1 MKIQEKSDELY
12 SIISR
17 IRWRTP
23 EFLVG
28 IFKWCRDNQTRMNDQ
43 AQAKSLVDAGVFA
56 IESRNWER
64 LAEINSGLL
73 NLLPRGAEKEATT
86 RIGFGL

>member
-1 MKIQEKSDELY
+1 
-12 SIISR
+12 
-17 IRWRTP
+17 
-23 EFLVG
+23 
-28 IFKWCRDNQTRMNDQ
+28 MNDQ

-73 NLLPRGAEKEATT
+73 NLLPRGSRKRSNNKNRFWTLKSSSNEKF
-86 RIGFGL
+86 RI